1 MLNVSWTKLV
11 ITMGGIALSL
21 STGVAVASA
30 QPDLGPL
37 INTTCTYPQAVA
49 ALNAENPAA
58 AQDLSDSPVAQT
70 WLQTFLGS
78 PPDQRQ
84 SMAQQVQ
91 GVPAVQRY
99 VGVVAQ
105 VAGSCSRY

>member
-1 MLNVSWTKLV
+1 MLKVSWTKLV
-11 ITMGGIALSL
+11 IAMGGVALSL
-21 STGVAVASA
+21 STGVAVA

-37 INTTCTYPQAVA
+37 INTTCSYQQAVA
-49 ALNAENPAA
+49 ALNAQNPAA
-58 AQDLSDSPVAQT
+58 AQDLSDSPVAQV
-70 WLQTFLGS
+70 WLQTFLGA
-78 PPDQRQ
+78 PPDRRQ

-105 VAGSCSRY
+105 VAASCSNY